1 MSHDKRVK
9 ICSEQPK
16 NEENMKKLIMMVLA
30 ATAFSCG
37 DGNRS
42 SERNDMDDNDNTE
55 IAEPADSTDSDDGAK
70 DSRIEGDGESDVD
83 TASTWDRH
91 RDNLDTSDSLNNKQ

>member
-1 MSHDKRVK
+1 
-9 ICSEQPK
+9 
-16 NEENMKKLIMMVLA
+16 MKKLIMTLLT

-55 IAEPADSTDSDDGAK
+55 IAEPADTTDSDADDGTK
-70 DSRIEGDGESDVD
+70 DSRIEGDKQSGSD
-83 TASTWDRH
+83 TTSTWDRD
-91 RDNLDTSDSLNNKQ
+91 RDNLHSSDSLNKK